1 MRTQHGIVLCCFFR
15 LRIINRTAS
24 QRISFSIHENTSEEY
39 NKNAIKSD
47 GINLI
52 KLQNL
57 LLLIDLMNIT
67 LTSFFIFNQTEVFR
81 KTRLYFNRQNSEYS
95 RKVFLL
101 RLFYFS
107 NCIYGI
113 FVLFLLIEWNVKV

>member
-1 MRTQHGIVLCCFFR
+1 MLCCFFR

-57 LLLIDLMNIT
+57 LFLIDLMNIT